1 MKNVEKQ
8 KEIDENFKELMKDD
22 GGKMILAFLIASM
35 FMPKEELERL
45 SKSKIE
51 AEWERW
57 KEKLERV

>member
-22 GGKMILAFLIASM
+22 SGKMILAFLIASM

-45 SKSKIE
+45 S
-51 AEWERW
+51 ER
-57 KEKLERV
+57 KNESR